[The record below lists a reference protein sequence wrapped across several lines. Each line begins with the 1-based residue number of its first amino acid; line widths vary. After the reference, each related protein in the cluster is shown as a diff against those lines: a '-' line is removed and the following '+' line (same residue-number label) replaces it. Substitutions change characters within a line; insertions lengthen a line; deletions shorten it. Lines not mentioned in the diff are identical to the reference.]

1 MSAVIEQIDLSLYS
15 IEELKTL
22 VDKARREIT
31 LKERHRLQEVRDRI
45 EQLASG
51 LNMSLEEVMGHKP
64 QSRTTRKIRA
74 RVICFRNPANPAQT
88 WTGRGKRPRWLV
100 QALEQGARLED
111 FALSE

>member
-1 MSAVIEQIDLSLYS
+1 MSAVVEQIDLSLYS

-22 VDKARREIT
+22 VAKARREIT

-64 QSRTTRKIRA
+64 QSRTTGKIKA
-74 RVICFRNPANPAQT
+74 RVIRFRNPANPAQT
-88 WTGRGKRPRWLV
+88 WTGHGKRPRWLL
-100 QALEQGARLED
+100 QALEQGANLED
-111 FALSE
+111 LTVSE

>member
-1 MSAVIEQIDLSLYS
+1 MNAVVEQIDLSLYS

-22 VDKARREIT
+22 VDRARREIT

-51 LNMSLEEVMGHKP
+51 LNMSLEEVLGHKP
-64 QSRTTRKIRA
+64 RGQATGNIKVSEIR
-74 RVICFRNPANPAQT
+74 FRNPANPTQT
-88 WTGRGKRPRWLV
+88 WTGRGKRPRWLQ

-111 FALSE
+111 FAVSE

>member
-1 MSAVIEQIDLSLYS
+1 MSAVVEQLDLSLYS

-31 LKERHRLQEVRDRI
+31 LKERHRLQEVRDQV

-51 LNMSLEEVMGHKP
+51 LNMSLEEVMGYKP
-64 QSRTTRKIRA
+64 QSRTTGRIKA
-74 RVICFRNPANPAQT
+74 RVIRFRNPANPAQT
-88 WTGRGKRPRWLV
+88 WTGHGKRPRWLV

>member
-1 MSAVIEQIDLSLYS
+1 MNAVVEQIDLSLYS

-31 LKERHRLQEVRDRI
+31 LRERHRLQEIRDRI

-51 LNMSLEEVMGHKP
+51 LNMSLEEVMGQKP
-64 QSRTTRKIRA
+64 RSQPPGKVKTSEIR
-74 RVICFRNPANPAQT
+74 FRNPANPAQT
-88 WTGRGKRPRWLV
+88 WTGRGKRPRWLQ

-111 FALSE
+111 FTVRG